1 MTTKL
6 INIITLYVASCIN
19 IQNAI
24 FKLNGY
30 LYNFSD
36 ITPKHILNLF
46 DKLVTPI
53 LNYGSEV
60 LGFCN
65 AHQIGR
71 VHLQF
76 CKNLLGVKQS
86 TPNIFMYGDLGRMTY
101 QSYRY
106 VNIIKYWLK
115 VISKPDNKLVNIL
128 YCQMIS
134 DFEANNS
141 IINWAVLVRKLLC
154 KLGFD
159 FIPLF

>member
-1 MTTKL
+1 MTLAGQAQK
-6 INIITLYVASCIN
+6 
-19 IQNAI
+19 AI

-30 LYNFSD
+30 LYYFSD

-60 LGFCN
+60 WGFCN
-65 AHQIGR
+65 AHQIER

-86 TPNIFMYGDLGRMTY
+86 TQNNFVYGDLGRMNY

-106 VNIIKYWLK
+106 VNIIG
-115 VISKPDNKLVNIL
+115 
-128 YCQMIS
+128 
-134 DFEANNS
+134 
-141 IINWAVLVRKLLC
+141 LLH
-154 KLGFD
+154 
-159 FIPLF
+159 